1 VRPIKKNGA
10 TQKTQLAEI
19 SIIMHKTIHTASRRA
34 VGLVFLAASL
44 FVAASGFAQITIP
57 DSVLL
62 SYIQESWKSH
72 PDLQSMREMV
82 IAESNRASMSRAWM
96 NPELRGAL
104 MNIPES
110 LDAHMDPMT
119 MWQIG
124 VMQEIP
130 FPGKLSA
137 SGQANAARIQ
147 AASASLEDAR
157 YQMVS
162 MIAMAYYE
170 LAAALATRQAL
181 ERGRDLTQQIADAAA
196 LKIASSTG
204 SQSDLLRAR
213 IELEQWN
220 AKLVSN
226 AASIE
231 TKRANLA
238 YAVGRSDASS
248 LRDPAL
254 PDSLPTEPIPA
265 LGFAPTAIDSTP
277 EVRKAKYDS
286 IAAESEV
293 HRAKLDYWP
302 NVTVGLTYGIRG
314 YLRTMGTDPMTGESI
329 AGRAKQDNMISVEL
343 TAPLPVFYRNN
354 QQARVSELEA
364 MTRSRSDDY
373 NRAVLA
379 KEQELRTIYAQWKE
393 RADRFRIN
401 QSVLLKTEDAWQATL
416 NDYLSGVS
424 PFMNLSEARMN
435 VVMAQM
441 ESIMLRADSWGLFWR
456 WHAAL
461 GTAIQSNQEQQ

>member
-1 VRPIKKNGA
+1 
-10 TQKTQLAEI
+10 
-19 SIIMHKTIHTASRRA
+19 
-34 VGLVFLAASL
+34 
-44 FVAASGFAQITIP
+44 
-57 DSVLL
+57 
-62 SYIQESWKSH
+62 
-72 PDLQSMREMV
+72 
-82 IAESNRASMSRAWM
+82 
-96 NPELRGAL
+96 L

-137 SGQANAARIQ
+137 SAQAGEARVK
-147 AASASLEDAR
+147 AASANLEDAR
-157 YQMVS
+157 YQMAS

-170 LAAALATRQAL
+170 LAAAIATRQAL

-226 AASIE
+226 AANIE

-248 LRDPAL
+248 LHDPAL
-254 PDSLPTEPIPA
+254 PDSLPTELTPA
-265 LGFAPTAIDSTP
+265 FGYAQSAIDSTP

-286 IAAESEV
+286 IAAKNESR
-293 HRAKLDYWP
+293 RAKLDYWP
-302 NVTVGLTYGIRG
+302 DITIGLTYGIRG
-314 YLRTMGTDPMTGESI
+314 YLRTMSIDHNTGAAV
-329 AGRAKQDNMISVEL
+329 AGRAKQDNMISLEL
-343 TAPLPVFYRNN
+343 TAPVPIFYRNN
-354 QQARVSELEA
+354 QRARVSELEA
-364 MTRSRSDDY
+364 MKRGRADDY

-393 RADRFRIN
+393 SADRFRIN
-401 QSVLLKTEDAWQATL
+401 QSVLLKTEDAWQAAL
-416 NDYLSGVS
+416 NDYLSGAS

-441 ESIMLRADSWGLFWR
+441 ESLTLRADSWGLFWR
-456 WHAAL
+456 WYAAL
-461 GTAIQSNQEQQ
+461 GTAIQPNQEQ